1 MKPIKL
7 NHLIAISVFFL
18 SFTLFFTSPVITSF
32 DSRWTIYTA
41 MSIIK
46 EWNTNLDEYH
56 TVLANQD
63 FYAIEVINGHEYSIF
78 PIGTALVAVP
88 FVWALDQIFIPVL
101 IKFPGVKTYIQQRAA
116 YYNETKLSYDL
127 LSLHHGVELLIAS
140 FLCALTVGL
149 LYLLMKQWLNWQY
162 ALLIALIFAF
172 STSVW
177 STASRALWQH
187 GPSMLMLTLSLYL
200 VVLAEKSPKTIVYTG
215 LPLAFAFVIR
225 PTNSI
230 PIVCLSIYILLNY
243 QAYFLR
249 FILWAIPIAFGLAI
263 YNFSVYNALISPYSS
278 PGRILANSAFTEAL
292 LGQLVS
298 PARGLFIYSPVLLFA
313 LYAGFT
319 QAIFRPRHLNF
330 YALLSIILHWLVIA
344 HFPHWWGG
352 HSFGPRLF
360 TDTLPLWMLLL
371 AQFVQIFRHYSRL
384 TQWCVGSLLVLTI
397 LWSSWV
403 HYQGAH
409 VWATYAWNS
418 IPNNIDTHPT
428 RLWDWQDLPFLRAK

>member
-7 NHLIAISVFFL
+7 THLIAISVFFL
-18 SFTLFFTSPVITSF
+18 SFSLFFTSPVITSF

-46 EWNTNLDEYH
+46 EGNTNLDEYH
-56 TVLANQD
+56 PVLANQD

-88 FVWALDQIFIPVL
+88 FVWTLEQIFIPVL
-101 IKFPGVKTYIQQRAA
+101 MKFPDVKTYIQQRAT

-127 LSLHHGVELLIAS
+127 LSLHQGVELLIAS
-140 FLCALTVGL
+140 FLCALTVSL

-162 ALLIALIFAF
+162 AFLITLIFAF

-200 VVLAEKSPKTIVYTG
+200 IVLAEKSPKTIAYAG

-249 FILWAIPIAFGLAI
+249 FILWAIPIALGLAI
-263 YNFSVYNALISPYSS
+263 YNFSIYNALVSPYSS
-278 PGRILANSAFTEAL
+278 PSRILATSAFTEAL
-292 LGQLVS
+292 LGQLIS

-319 QAIFRPRHLNF
+319 QAIFRPRHLSF

-371 AQFVQIFRHYSRL
+371 AQFVQLFRHYSRL
-384 TQWCVGSLLVLTI
+384 TQWCVGSLL
-397 LWSSWV
+397 
-403 HYQGAH
+403 
-409 VWATYAWNS
+409 
-418 IPNNIDTHPT
+418 
-428 RLWDWQDLPFLRAK
+428 